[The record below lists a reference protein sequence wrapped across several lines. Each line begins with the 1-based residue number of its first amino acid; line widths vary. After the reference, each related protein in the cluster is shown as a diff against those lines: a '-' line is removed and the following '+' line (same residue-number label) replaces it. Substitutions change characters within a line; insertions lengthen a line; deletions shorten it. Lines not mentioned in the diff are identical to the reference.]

1 MQNMCMAVPRGT
13 REVSFAPKPIFIGAE
28 NEGDN
33 WSTRA
38 PSSETSEVSGDD
50 TVDGPSTATNVAD
63 RRRRLLPNALQPRQP
78 SIPPLPVPA
87 AVNFWNPFNNEL
99 SNDPLFGQLQFG
111 PVPAPQPE
119 GHLEKV
125 KRELNEPAAPKKD
138 VFAGSDPKPH
148 IEQML
153 EAVHRHRC
161 KIEYRLFKRK
171 DLQNLHKNPNALLKA
186 VRNYLH
192 TNFMPENRSYIMING
207 QRVLKRQN
215 FIDRIIEC
223 MKTALN
229 HGNKTE
235 VQESL
240 YALSSIIKTT
250 DNPPTINKEIMNVS
264 DYINRLE
271 DITQNIVILSKVYK
285 KYLNPNIEPL
295 GGIITSFLI

>member
-1 MQNMCMAVPRGT
+1 MFKYKKYILLTILCGGMQNMCMAVP
-13 REVSFAPKPIFIGAE
+13 EDHA
-28 NEGDN
+28 N
-33 WSTRA
+33 
-38 PSSETSEVSGDD
+38 PSAQANGD

-63 RRRRLLPNALQPRQP
+63 RQRRLLPNALQPRQP

-87 AVNFWNPFNNEL
+87 AVNFGHPFNTAFANY
-99 SNDPLFGQLQFG
+99 PLFGPLQFD
-111 PVPAPQPE
+111 PIPAPQPE
-119 GHLEKV
+119 GHLERV

-171 DLQNLHKNPNALLKA
+171 DLQNLHKNPNALLEA

-207 QRVLKRQN
+207 SRVLKRQN

-223 MKTALN
+223 MKTVFD
-229 HGNKTE
+229 HGNEALFT
-235 VQESL
+235 
-240 YALSSIIKTT
+240 LSSIIQVVN
-250 DNPPTINKEIMNVS
+250 NPPDIHNETMNVS
-264 DYINRLE
+264 DYINKLQSQSLQMQKKVKMLNFSFCKGQKLPEELIYNIAINLSLE
-271 DITQNIVILSKVYK
+271 DYERL
-285 KYLNPNIEPL
+285 
-295 GGIITSFLI
+295 